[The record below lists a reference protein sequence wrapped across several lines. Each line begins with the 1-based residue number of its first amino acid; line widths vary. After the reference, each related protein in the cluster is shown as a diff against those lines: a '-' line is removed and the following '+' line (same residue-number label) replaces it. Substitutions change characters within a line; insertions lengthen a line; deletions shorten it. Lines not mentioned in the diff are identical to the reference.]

1 MASPLGRKALLGGAG
16 GGLPPRHPMMRPP
29 PGRPGGSNTNANN
42 RRSSGSARDFTPIA
56 WNQYFSESKDVKVND
71 ATTFRVYTRGS
82 SGPVLLLL
90 HGGGFSAL
98 SWACFSASITQL
110 VDCRCAAIDLR
121 GHGDSVT
128 EDDTNLAEET
138 LSRDVADVVRH
149 LFDEGDEG
157 KDPPPI
163 VLLGHSMGGAIAIHV
178 ANKDLLPTL
187 IGLIVIDVVEGTAL
201 EALANMQSFLRGR
214 PKSFASLEKAIE
226 WAVRTGHI
234 RNADSARVSMIGQL
248 KKSDGE
254 TATHELETKT
264 QNGGTETARQ
274 SARLEALEEDE
285 DETEES
291 PEGANASAN
300 NGPAS
305 AISKTVAGAAAAV
318 PGQDG
323 YVWRIDLAKTEP
335 YWKGWFSG
343 MSQLFL
349 GCAVPKLLLL
359 AGVDRLDKD
368 LTIGQMQG
376 KFQMQVLPQSGH
388 AVHEDAPDKVAESV
402 ANFLVRN
409 KFAEPTK
416 DFERPFPCC

>member
-1 MASPLGRKALLGGAG
+1 L
-16 GGLPPRHPMMRPP
+16 
-29 PGRPGGSNTNANN
+29 
-42 RRSSGSARDFTPIA
+42 
-56 WNQYFSESKDVKVND
+56 
-71 ATTFRVYTRGS
+71 
-82 SGPVLLLL
+82 
-90 HGGGFSAL
+90 
-98 SWACFSASITQL
+98 
-110 VDCRCAAIDLR
+110 
-121 GHGDSVT
+121 
-128 EDDTNLAEET
+128 NLAEET
-138 LSRDVADVVRH
+138 LSRDVADIVKH
-149 LFDEGDEG
+149 LYDEGDEG

-214 PKSFASLEKAIE
+214 PKNFATLERAIE

-234 RNADSARVSMIGQL
+234 RNSDSARVSMIGQL
-248 KKSDGE
+248 KRSSGE
-254 TATHELETKT
+254 TATHELETKLEDA
-264 QNGGTETARQ
+264 NEAKQ
-274 SARLEALEEDE
+274 SARLESLDE
-285 DETEES
+285 DEEREDDDNTA
-291 PEGANASAN
+291 GAVAAVGTSGIATASTNAST
-300 NGPAS
+300 G
-305 AISKTVAGAAAAV
+305 V
-318 PGQDG
+318 QDG

-402 ANFLVRN
+402 ATFLVRN
-409 KFAEPTK
+409 KFAEPTA
-416 DFERPFPCC
+416 DFNRPFPCC

>member
-1 MASPLGRKALLGGAG
+1 MASPLERKAVFGAG

-29 PGRPGGSNTNANN
+29 HSRTGLNSNSSN
-42 RRSSGSARDFTPIA
+42 RRNLGGPKDFSPVA
-56 WNQYFSESKDVKVND
+56 WNHYFSDSKDVKIND
-71 ATTFRVYTRGS
+71 STTFRVYTRGTE
-82 SGPVLLLL
+82 GPVLLLL

-110 VDCRCAAIDLR
+110 VSCRCAAVDLR

-128 EDDTNLAEET
+128 DDDLNLAEET
-138 LSRDVADVVRH
+138 LSRDVADIVKH
-149 LFDEGDEG
+149 LYDEGDEG

-214 PKSFASLEKAIE
+214 PKNFATLERAIE

-234 RNADSARVSMIGQL
+234 RNSDSARVSMIGQL
-248 KKSDGE
+248 KRSSGE
-254 TATHELETKT
+254 TATHELETKLEDA
-264 QNGGTETARQ
+264 NEAKQ
-274 SARLEALEEDE
+274 SARLESLEEDE
-285 DETEES
+285 EREDDDDTA
-291 PEGANASAN
+291 GAVAAVGTSGIATASTNAST
-300 NGPAS
+300 G
-305 AISKTVAGAAAAV
+305 V
-318 PGQDG
+318 QDG

-402 ANFLVRN
+402 ATFLVRN
-409 KFAEPTK
+409 KFAEPTA
-416 DFERPFPCC
+416 DFNRPFPCC

>member
-1 MASPLGRKALLGGAG
+1 MASNLGRKAMLGGAG

-29 PGRPGGSNTNANN
+29 PGRGGANSNSNN
-42 RRSSGSARDFTPIA
+42 RRGIGAPRDFTPVN
-56 WNQYFSESKDVKVND
+56 WNQYFSESKDVKIND
-71 ATTFRVYTRGS
+71 ATTFRVYTRGTT
-82 SGPVLLLL
+82 GPVLLLL

-110 VDCRCAAIDLR
+110 VDCRCVAIDLR
-121 GHGDSVT
+121 GHGDST
-128 EDDTNLAEET
+128 TADDLNLAEET
-138 LSRDVADVVRH
+138 LSRDVADVVH
-149 LFDEGDEG
+149 KLFDENDEG

-163 VLLGHSMGGAIAIHV
+163 VMLGHSMGGAIAIHV

-214 PKSFASLEKAIE
+214 PKSFATLEKAIE

-234 RNADSARVSMIGQL
+234 RNSDSARVSMIGQL
-248 KKSDGE
+248 KKTDGE

-264 QNGGTETARQ
+264 QNGESSAARH
-274 SARLEALEEDE
+274 SAGLEALQEDE
-285 DETEES
+285 DE
-291 PEGANASAN
+291 PEDSSTPSNVSGNNANGSSN
-300 NGPAS
+300 TPS
-305 AISKTVAGAAAAV
+305 QSQ
-318 PGQDG
+318 PG

-388 AVHEDAPDKVAESV
+388 AVHEDSPDKVAESV
-402 ANFLVRN
+402 ATFLVRN